1 VATARTPEQQD
12 AYAVVRLDSFRNF
25 TPRPENVSVRRVV
38 HHFAE
43 AELEVRHLNMTA
55 PTGTVYFIQRTTVAP
70 RIEPI
75 AVAPR
80 IAPIAVAPPSPVV
93 ALAKA
98 VLAPLS
104 PRSRRARAEKKAAG
118 KKKGKKGKRK

>member
-1 VATARTPEQQD
+1 MATTRTADQQD

-70 RIEPI
+70 RIEPVVVPLSP
-75 AVAPR
+75 AVAKPE
-80 IAPIAVAPPSPVV
+80 
-93 ALAKA
+93 
-98 VLAPLS
+98 APLS
-104 PRSRRARAEKKAAG
+104 PRSRRARAEKKSG

>member
-1 VATARTPEQQD
+1 VATTPAPDQHD

-55 PTGTVYFIQRTTVAP
+55 PTGTVYFIQRTTVAR
-70 RIEPI
+70 RIEPVVVPLSL
-75 AVAPR
+75 AV
-80 IAPIAVAPPSPVV
+80 VTEET
-93 ALAKA
+93 
-98 VLAPLS
+98 PLS
-104 PRSRRARAEKKAAG
+104 PHSRRVGAD
-118 KKKGKKGKRK
+118 KKGKKTTRK

>member
-1 VATARTPEQQD
+1 VATTRTPDQQD

-70 RIEPI
+70 RIDVVVDPI
-75 AVAPR
+75 PQAVATPET
-80 IAPIAVAPPSPVV
+80 
-93 ALAKA
+93 
-98 VLAPLS
+98 PLS
-104 PRSRRARAEKKAAG
+104 PRSRKVRAEKKAG

>member
-1 VATARTPEQQD
+1 VATLRTPDQQD

-55 PTGTVYFIQRTTVAP
+55 PTGTVYFIQRTTVA
-70 RIEPI
+70 RRLEPVV
-75 AVAPR
+75 AV
-80 IAPIAVAPPSPVV
+80 PPSPTVT
-93 ALAKA
+93 AAEL
-98 VLAPLS
+98 PLP
-104 PRSRRARAEKKAAG
+104 PRSRKARAEKKT
-118 KKKGKKGKRK
+118 KKKNKKGKRR

>member
-1 VATARTPEQQD
+1 MATNRAPDQHD

-55 PTGTVYFIQRTTVAP
+55 PTGTVYFIQRPTVAP
-70 RIEPI
+70 RLE
-75 AVAPR
+75 
-80 IAPIAVAPPSPVV
+80 PVV
-93 ALAKA
+93 VVPLSPA
-98 VLAPLS
+98 VTIAATPEPPLS
-104 PRSRRARAEKKAAG
+104 PRSRKARAENKGTKK
-118 KKKGKKGKRK
+118 

>member
-1 VATARTPEQQD
+1 VATTPAPDQHD

-55 PTGTVYFIQRTTVAP
+55 PTGTVYFIQRTTVAR
-70 RIEPI
+70 RIEP
-75 AVAPR
+75 VATPL
-80 IAPIAVAPPSPVV
+80 SPVV
-93 ALAKA
+93 VSAE
-98 VLAPLS
+98 VPPS
-104 PRSRRARAEKKAAG
+104 PRSRKARAEKKGG
-118 KKKGKKGKRK
+118 KKKKKKR

>member
-1 VATARTPEQQD
+1 MATTPAPDQHD

-55 PTGTVYFIQRTTVAP
+55 PTGTVYFIQRTTVAR
-70 RIEPI
+70 RIEPAVVPLSP
-75 AVAPR
+75 AVA
-80 IAPIAVAPPSPVV
+80 AAE
-93 ALAKA
+93 
-98 VLAPLS
+98 APLS
-104 PRSRRARAEKKAAG
+104 PRSRRARAEKKS
-118 KKKGKKGKRK
+118 KKKKRK

>member
-1 VATARTPEQQD
+1 MATTPAPDQHD

-55 PTGTVYFIQRTTVAP
+55 PTGTVYFIQRTTVAR
-70 RIEPI
+70 RIDPVAVPLSP
-75 AVAPR
+75 AVA
-80 IAPIAVAPPSPVV
+80 A
-93 ALAKA
+93 AKP
-98 VLAPLS
+98 PLS
-104 PRSRRARAEKKAAG
+104 PRSRRARAEKKA
-118 KKKGKKGKRK
+118 KKKAKRK

>member
-1 VATARTPEQQD
+1 VATTRTPEQQD

-70 RIEPI
+70 RIDAVVVPLSP
-75 AVAPR
+75 AVAK
-80 IAPIAVAPPSPVV
+80 AEPPV
-93 ALAKA
+93 
-98 VLAPLS
+98 S
-104 PRSRRARAEKKAAG
+104 PRSRKARAEKKSG

>member
-1 VATARTPEQQD
+1 MATTPAPDQHD

-55 PTGTVYFIQRTTVAP
+55 PTGTVYFIQRTTVAR
-70 RIEPI
+70 RIEP
-75 AVAPR
+75 V
-80 IAPIAVAPPSPVV
+80 VVPPSPAV
-93 ALAKA
+93 ATAQT
-98 VLAPLS
+98 PLS
-104 PRSRRARAEKKAAG
+104 PRPRRVRAEKKVQ
-118 KKKGKKGKRK
+118 KKRR

>member
-1 VATARTPEQQD
+1 MATTPGPDPQD

-70 RIEPI
+70 RIGP
-75 AVAPR
+75 AVVAPFS
-80 IAPIAVAPPSPVV
+80 PAVTTAE
-93 ALAKA
+93 
-98 VLAPLS
+98 VLLS
-104 PRSRRARAEKKAAG
+104 PRSRRARAEKKGG
-118 KKKGKKGKRK
+118 KKRTKRK

>member
-1 VATARTPEQQD
+1 VATTRTPDQQD

-55 PTGTVYFIQRTTVAP
+55 PTGTVYFIQRTTVAR
-70 RIEPI
+70 RIEPVVASLSP
-75 AVAPR
+75 AVA
-80 IAPIAVAPPSPVV
+80 AAEA
-93 ALAKA
+93 A
-98 VLAPLS
+98 LS
-104 PRSRRARAEKKAAG
+104 PRLRRAPAEKKG
-118 KKKGKKGKRK
+118 TKKNKRR

>member
-1 VATARTPEQQD
+1 VATTRVPDQQD

-70 RIEPI
+70 RLE
-75 AVAPR
+75 
-80 IAPIAVAPPSPVV
+80 PVV
-93 ALAKA
+93 VPLSPA
-98 VLAPLS
+98 VTIAEPPLS
-104 PRSRRARAEKKAAG
+104 PRSRRARAEKKSG
-118 KKKGKKGKRK
+118 KKKKKKR

>member
-1 VATARTPEQQD
+1 VATTPAPDQHD

-70 RIEPI
+70 RINP
-75 AVAPR
+75 VVVPH
-80 IAPIAVAPPSPVV
+80 SPVV
-93 ALAKA
+93 AIAET
-98 VLAPLS
+98 PLS
-104 PRSRRARAEKKAAG
+104 LRSRRARAEKKG
-118 KKKGKKGKRK
+118 NKTKRR

>member
-1 VATARTPEQQD
+1 MATTPAPDQHD

-55 PTGTVYFIQRTTVAP
+55 PTGTVYFIQRTTVA
-70 RIEPI
+70 RRLEPVVVPLSP
-75 AVAPR
+75 AVSTS
-80 IAPIAVAPPSPVV
+80 SPVN
-93 ALAKA
+93 
-98 VLAPLS
+98 
-104 PRSRRARAEKKAAG
+104 PRSRRARAEKKGG
-118 KKKGKKGKRK
+118 KKKSKKGKRK

>member
-1 VATARTPEQQD
+1 VATVPAPDQRD

-25 TPRPENVSVRRVV
+25 TPRPENVSVRKVV

-70 RIEPI
+70 RIEPVAEPLSP
-75 AVAPR
+75 AV
-80 IAPIAVAPPSPVV
+80 PIAAEG
-93 ALAKA
+93 A
-98 VLAPLS
+98 VS
-104 PRSRRARAEKKAAG
+104 PRSRRSRAEKKG

>member
-1 VATARTPEQQD
+1 VATTSAPDQHD

-55 PTGTVYFIQRTTVAP
+55 PTGTVYFIQRTTVAR
-70 RIEPI
+70 RIEPVVVPLSPT
-75 AVAPR
+75 VAT
-80 IAPIAVAPPSPVV
+80 AGTS
-93 ALAKA
+93 
-98 VLAPLS
+98 LS
-104 PRSRRARAEKKAAG
+104 PRSRRARAEKKG
-118 KKKGKKGKRK
+118 RKKTKSKRK

>member
-1 VATARTPEQQD
+1 MATTPAPDQLD

-55 PTGTVYFIQRTTVAP
+55 PTGTVYFIQRTTVAR
-70 RIEPI
+70 RIEPVVAPLSP
-75 AVAPR
+75 AVAT
-80 IAPIAVAPPSPVV
+80 VEAPPSP
-93 ALAKA
+93 
-98 VLAPLS
+98 
-104 PRSRRARAEKKAAG
+104 RSRKARAAKKSG
-118 KKKGKKGKRK
+118 TKKKKKR

>member
-1 VATARTPEQQD
+1 VATTGAPDQHD

-55 PTGTVYFIQRTTVAP
+55 PTGTVYFIQRTTVAR
-70 RIEPI
+70 RIEP
-75 AVAPR
+75 
-80 IAPIAVAPPSPVV
+80 VV
-93 ALAKA
+93 
-98 VLAPLS
+98 APLS
-104 PRSRRARAEKKAAG
+104 PAVATASAPPNPRSRRARAEKKG
-118 KKKGKKGKRK
+118 KKKKGKAKRK

>member
-1 VATARTPEQQD
+1 MATTRVPDQQD

-70 RIEPI
+70 RID
-75 AVAPR
+75 AV
-80 IAPIAVAPPSPVV
+80 VM
-93 ALAKA
+93 
-98 VLAPLS
+98 PLS
-104 PRSRRARAEKKAAG
+104 PAVAIAEAPASHRSRRARAEKKGA
-118 KKKGKKGKRK
+118 KKKGKKAKRK

>member
-1 VATARTPEQQD
+1 MATTGAPDQQD

-55 PTGTVYFIQRTTVAP
+55 PTGTVYFIQRTTVA
-70 RIEPI
+70 R
-75 AVAPR
+75 R
-80 IAPIAVAPPSPVV
+80 LQPVV
-93 ALAKA
+93 A
-98 VLAPLS
+98 PLS
-104 PRSRRARAEKKAAG
+104 PAVAAATAPANPRSRRARAEKKGG
-118 KKKGKKGKRK
+118 KKKSKKGKRK

>member
-1 VATARTPEQQD
+1 VATTPAPDEHD
-12 AYAVVRLDSFRNF
+12 AYAVVRLDSFRDF

-70 RIEPI
+70 RIDRVVVPLSP
-75 AVAPR
+75 AVAT
-80 IAPIAVAPPSPVV
+80 AET
-93 ALAKA
+93 L
-98 VLAPLS
+98 LS
-104 PRSRRARAEKKAAG
+104 PRSPRTRAEKNGG
-118 KKKGKKGKRK
+118 KKKRT

>member
-1 VATARTPEQQD
+1 MATTPVPDQHD

-70 RIEPI
+70 RID
-75 AVAPR
+75 AV
-80 IAPIAVAPPSPVV
+80 VV
-93 ALAKA
+93 
-98 VLAPLS
+98 APLS
-104 PRSRRARAEKKAAG
+104 PAVAIAEAPASPRSRKARAEKKSG
-118 KKKGKKGKRK
+118 KKKKGKRK

>member
-1 VATARTPEQQD
+1 VATTPAPDQQD

-55 PTGTVYFIQRTTVAP
+55 PTGTVYFIQRTTVARRLVP
-70 RIEPI
+70 
-75 AVAPR
+75 V
-80 IAPIAVAPPSPVV
+80 VVPPSPAV
-93 ALAKA
+93 ATAEP
-98 VLAPLS
+98 PLS
-104 PRSRRARAEKKAAG
+104 PRSGKARAEKKSG
-118 KKKGKKGKRK
+118 KQKGKRR

>member
-1 VATARTPEQQD
+1 MATTPAPDQQD

-55 PTGTVYFIQRTTVAP
+55 PTGTVYFIQRTTVA
-70 RIEPI
+70 RRLEPVVVPLSP
-75 AVAPR
+75 AVAT
-80 IAPIAVAPPSPVV
+80 AE
-93 ALAKA
+93 
-98 VLAPLS
+98 APLS
-104 PRSRRARAEKKAAG
+104 PRSRRARAEKKG
-118 KKKGKKGKRK
+118 KKKKGKRK

>member
-1 VATARTPEQQD
+1 MATTPAPDQHD

-70 RIEPI
+70 RINP
-75 AVAPR
+75 VVVPH
-80 IAPIAVAPPSPVV
+80 SPAV
-93 ALAKA
+93 ALAET
-98 VLAPLS
+98 PLS
-104 PRSRRARAEKKAAG
+104 LRSRRARAEKKG
-118 KKKGKKGKRK
+118 RKTNRR

>member
-1 VATARTPEQQD
+1 MATTRVPDQQD

-25 TPRPENVSVRRVV
+25 TPRPEHVSVRRVV

-70 RIEPI
+70 RIDAIVVPLSP
-75 AVAPR
+75 AVA
-80 IAPIAVAPPSPVV
+80 IAEAP
-93 ALAKA
+93 A
-98 VLAPLS
+98 S
-104 PRSRRARAEKKAAG
+104 PRSRKARAEKKSG
-118 KKKGKKGKRK
+118 KKKGKKAKRK